1 MLTDSGSPCRLSW
14 IKKEMDDPDDVA
26 ASPVQHVYQFA
37 ALERLQAG
45 ATSLEVRPRV
55 VTPGGSIDTGVSPA
69 AGAILRGEHINC
81 TFARQARGT
90 GANAHSQPNEQFN
103 YIVRGTMMSDIEG
116 DRVFAARGTI
126 LHTPRGVVHTGLACP
141 DEELVYLTLEATCAG
156 TEPAPLPAPD
166 YDGLNAFAGFGSRSE
181 EPRETLTQVLEAS
194 ERLPPGPGKRYV
206 YEMHTDTDT
215 WQGPAS
221 ADVVRD
227 RDLRLP
233 PGVRGK
239 LLSGEHLH
247 VGVFRFDPGATLN
260 NYRRDNEQ
268 LVFVVEG
275 ELDVDLGDEHVTVAK
290 HCILHVP
297 PGTRHELYAA
307 EGAIVLITQD
317 RRQQS

>member
-1 MLTDSGSPCRLSW
+1 
-14 IKKEMDDPDDVA
+14 MDEPEDVTA
-26 ASPVQHVYQFA
+26 FQVQHVYEFA
-37 ALERLQAG
+37 ALARLPPG
-45 ATSLEVRPRV
+45 PTSLEVSARGA
-55 VTPGGSIDTGVSPA
+55 TPGGGVEPGTSPA
-69 AGAILRGEHINC
+69 AGAVLRGEHIIC
-81 TFARQARGT
+81 TFAKQARGT

-103 YIVRGTMMSDIEG
+103 YIVRGTLMSDIEG

-141 DEELVYLTLEATCAG
+141 DEELVFLTLEATRAG
-156 TEPAPLPAPD
+156 TDGAPVPAA
-166 YDGLNAFAGFGSRSE
+166 YEGLNAFAGFGSRSE
-181 EPRETLTQVLEAS
+181 EPRETLAQVLEAS

-221 ADVVRD
+221 AEVICD

-239 LLSGEHLH
+239 LLTGAHLH
-247 VGVFRFDPGATLN
+247 VGVFRFDAGAMLN

-275 ELDVDLGDEHVTVAK
+275 ELDVDLGDEHVTVSK
-290 HCILHVP
+290 RCILHVP

-307 EGAIVLITQD
+307 AGAIVLIAQD
-317 RRQQS
+317 KRQQT